1 MPDCFGKVVKSYCLQ
16 EHDTLNIESVTYC
29 FSFYIHI
36 YNWHASIPFRWKNIY
51 ILQLEPHNYYQGS
64 ASSGGDIPYQCRANP
79 PNPLFLSD
87 RCITI
92 RIGTP
97 HHTSPPAAKSA
108 LPINTRPSTATVA
121 LYLFHNTFYS
131 IVLPMINHNPR
142 NILRIQLKLNTALL
156 SHCPCV
162 RVSQA

>member
-1 MPDCFGKVVKSYCLQ
+1 MFLGGHFGTIFFVVIANLISLFIFMPDSISIFCNN
-16 EHDTLNIESVTYC
+16 TLNIASVPYC

-97 HHTSPPAAKSA
+97 HHTLPPAAKSV
-108 LPINTRPSTATVA
+108 LPINTRPA
-121 LYLFHNTFYS
+121 LNCNSRPLFHNSFYS
-131 IVLPMINHNPR
+131 IVLPMIKYNPR
-142 NILRIQLKLNTALL
+142 NTF
-156 SHCPCV
+156 
-162 RVSQA
+162 